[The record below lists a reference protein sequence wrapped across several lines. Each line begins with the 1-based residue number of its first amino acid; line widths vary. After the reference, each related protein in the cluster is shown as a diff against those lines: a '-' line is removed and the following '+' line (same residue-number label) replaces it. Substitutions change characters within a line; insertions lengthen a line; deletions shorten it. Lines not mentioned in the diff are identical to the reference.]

1 MNKPIDWKLF
11 RDNLFWSNV
20 LCRALVV
27 SNSGA
32 SPSWGWRHD
41 DSGKLEGEAIHCGRG
56 EAIYPLASKLEQLG
70 LDWRFSRMVAGPC
83 YQASN
88 PPSEPSARPHLCLP
102 AYLHPKLFI
111 EAQLGRQSISKSQKQ
126 KQLISNKSFSLVP
139 ILGLFFIYIFSLS
152 IHSLIHPCIH
162 VIQMINLSSASSSW
176 LWKPPWNSSL
186 RHILWN
192 QSALILQKA
201 TVVV

>member
-1 MNKPIDWKLF
+1 MYFVEHWLLATAVPAPAG
-11 RDNLFWSNV
+11 V
-20 LCRALVV
+20 GGMTTVV
-27 SNSGA
+27 SWKGGGH
-32 SPSWGWRHD
+32 PLW
-41 DSGKLEGEAIHCGRG
+41 EG

-88 PPSEPSARPHLCLP
+88 PTSEPSARPHLCLP

-111 EAQLGRQSISKSQKQ
+111 EAQLGWQNISKSQKQ
-126 KQLISNKSFSLVP
+126 KQLVSNKSFSLVP

-162 VIQMINLSSASSSW
+162 VIQMINLSSASSS
-176 LWKPPWNSSL
+176 
-186 RHILWN
+186 
-192 QSALILQKA
+192 
-201 TVVV
+201 